1 MRAYK
6 GMKKKKEKTWDT
18 VKMSIDKGKKKREKR
33 ERSREINKTHD

>member
-1 MRAYK
+1 
-6 GMKKKKEKTWDT
+6 